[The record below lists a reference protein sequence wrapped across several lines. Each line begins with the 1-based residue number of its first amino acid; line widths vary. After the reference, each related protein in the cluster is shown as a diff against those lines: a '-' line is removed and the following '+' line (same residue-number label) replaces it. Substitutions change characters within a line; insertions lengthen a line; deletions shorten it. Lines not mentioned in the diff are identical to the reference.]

1 MTAGFGAVLPVWSW
15 AACGFLLGAII
26 GSFLATLVIRWP
38 QGRKV
43 SKGRSACDGC
53 GRVLGMAELLPLLG
67 FLLRRGR
74 CTTCGVAIDR
84 RHPGIELA
92 CAGIGLVSFAVAP
105 GGAGVAGAA
114 FGWLLVALGML
125 DAEHFWLPNPLVAAL
140 ALVGLAG
147 GVAGFGPDLSAR
159 VIGGLA
165 GFGVLAAIALGY
177 RLLRGRIG
185 MGGGDPKL
193 LGAIGLTLGW
203 QALPLLLLGAAS
215 TGLVAVVVRR
225 LNGGEVR
232 RDQEVPF
239 GALMALVAWPL
250 WLIVSVA

>member
-1 MTAGFGAVLPVWSW
+1 MTAGFGAALPVWAW
-15 AACGFLLGAII
+15 AACGFLLGAVI

-38 QGRKV
+38 QGRTV
-43 SKGRSACDGC
+43 ISGRSACDGC
-53 GRVLGMAELLPLLG
+53 GRVLGIVDLLPLLG

-74 CTTCGVAIDR
+74 CATCGVAINR

-105 GGAGVAGAA
+105 GVAGIVGAA
-114 FGWLLVALGML
+114 FGWSLVALGTL

-147 GVAGFGPDLSAR
+147 GVAGVGPDLGAR
-159 VIGGLA
+159 AIGGLA

-215 TGLVAVVVRR
+215 TGLVAVALRR

-239 GALMALVAWPL
+239 GALMALVSWPL
-250 WLIVSVA
+250 WLIASVG